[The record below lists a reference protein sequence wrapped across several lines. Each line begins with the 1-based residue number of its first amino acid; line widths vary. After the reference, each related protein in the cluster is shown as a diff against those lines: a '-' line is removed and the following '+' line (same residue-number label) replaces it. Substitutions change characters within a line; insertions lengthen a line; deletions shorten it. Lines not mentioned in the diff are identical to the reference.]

1 MTQEEKCMGW
11 AKYYED
17 NVSICIGR
25 MAIKDSFHAI
35 HNQVNNFKTSE
46 IKREVRVYPVAEGK
60 AGVLK
65 TPSKEVMI
73 TGRRG
78 LELSFVISPEI
89 RICRKMQMNGWWWSA
104 SKKCWCNFNT
114 KVNRRYAEET
124 ARRYHAQI
132 IFVAEA

>member
-1 MTQEEKCMGW
+1 MGW

-25 MAIKDSFHAI
+25 MAIKDSIHAI

-46 IKREVRVYPVAEGK
+46 IKREAKVYPVAEDK

-65 TPSKEVMI
+65 TPS
-73 TGRRG
+73 
-78 LELSFVISPEI
+78 
-89 RICRKMQMNGWWWSA
+89 
-104 SKKCWCNFNT
+104 
-114 KVNRRYAEET
+114 NRRYAEER

-132 IFVAEA
+132 ILGAEA

>member
-1 MTQEEKCMGW
+1 MGW

-25 MAIKDSFHAI
+25 MAIKDSIPAI
-35 HNQVNNFKTSE
+35 HKHVNNFKTSE
-46 IKREVRVYPVAEGK
+46 IKREVKVYPAAEHK
-60 AGVLK
+60 AGALK
-65 TPSKEVMI
+65 TQNKEVMI
-73 TGRRG
+73 SGRRG
-78 LELSFVISPEI
+78 LELSFVISPET